1 MSGDWKGR
9 HVEALRAPRTPQ
21 EREMVAILGTLE
33 KLAGLYAVLS
43 ERYEDDYVLGESIAY
58 TRAAVVELAN
68 AGRALLNGELG
79 RMDGA
84 LLDAALRAQIGAVGV
99 DPDDV

>member
-1 MSGDWKGR
+1 MIPYWKAI
-9 HVEALRAPRTPQ
+9 HADALRAPRTPQ
-21 EREMVAILGTLE
+21 EREMVTILDTLGRLGRLHE
-33 KLAGLYAVLS
+33 GLSA
-43 ERYEDDYVLGESIAY
+43 RYEDDYVLGESIAY
-58 TRAAVVELAN
+58 TRNAVVELAN

-84 LLDAALRAQIGAVGV
+84 SLDTLLRAAMEQVGV

>member
-1 MSGDWKGR
+1 MTAEWKAR
-9 HVEALRAPRTPQ
+9 HADALRAPRTPQ
-21 EREMVAILGTLE
+21 EREMWAILAALG
-33 KLAGLYAVLS
+33 KLDDLHGALR
-43 ERYEDDYVLGESIAY
+43 ERYSDDYVLGESIAH
-58 TRAAVVELAN
+58 TRNAVVELAN

-84 LLDAALRAQIGAVGV
+84 SLDTLLRAAIEAVGV